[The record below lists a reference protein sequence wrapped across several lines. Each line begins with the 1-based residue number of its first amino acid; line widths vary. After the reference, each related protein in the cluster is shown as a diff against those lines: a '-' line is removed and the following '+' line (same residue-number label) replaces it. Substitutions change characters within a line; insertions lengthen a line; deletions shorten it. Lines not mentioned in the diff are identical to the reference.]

1 MQKNMDKEKL
11 EQMLTSSSKVVGSK
25 QVLKGISDSTV
36 RCVIVASDADAQI
49 KKRIV
54 AQAKA
59 KGVEIVYVASKKRLG
74 ESVGVEVSAA
84 AVGIVKA
91 EALSLDCTCR
101 VAGTFEKSY
110 RRNNNA
116 NHQSTYQKRQRET
129 GQKVAYAY
137 HGAMPA
143 KTRHLPQRHD
153 DLPEEAELRS
163 S

>member
-1 MQKNMDKEKL
+1 MLVRYKSLRKRKQFFGVQKKMNNEKL
-11 EQMLTSSSKVVGSK
+11 EQMLTNSSKVVGSK
-25 QVLKGISDSTV
+25 QVLKGIADSTV

-91 EALSLDCTCR
+91 EA
-101 VAGTFEKSY
+101 
-110 RRNNNA
+110 
-116 NHQSTYQKRQRET
+116 
-129 GQKVAYAY
+129 
-137 HGAMPA
+137 
-143 KTRHLPQRHD
+143 
-153 DLPEEAELRS
+153 
-163 S
+163 

>member
-1 MQKNMDKEKL
+1 MNNEKL
-11 EQMLTSSSKVVGSK
+11 EQMLTNSSKVVGSK

-74 ESVGVEVSAA
+74 EGVGVEVSAA

-91 EALSLDCTCR
+91 EA
-101 VAGTFEKSY
+101 
-110 RRNNNA
+110 
-116 NHQSTYQKRQRET
+116 
-129 GQKVAYAY
+129 
-137 HGAMPA
+137 
-143 KTRHLPQRHD
+143 
-153 DLPEEAELRS
+153 
-163 S
+163 